1 MSKRYAHPSTMPV
14 NTREDITAHYGSFRM
29 QLFEIGQESATI
41 CELIRNVFA
50 TLFNS
55 SVISFF
61 LFTSTILAAIMCYV
75 GLVYV
80 NKCPAIP
87 EIPLY
92 LLVGGSVGLLQ
103 ISLLMMRHRREQH
116 EDIDDDTRLAA
127 FGVRG
132 TRPQQTYSSTSTR
145 VAESIFWLF
154 LLGWFVVGNFWVFKI
169 FLPPPRQHE
178 RSDNPTFWC
187 APYVYNLALGQIA
200 VTHAILIMTVLLTTL
215 LTCCVRFVMMD
226 GPMRTPIRHHSRT
239 SV

>member
-116 EDIDDDTRLAA
+116 EDIDDDTRENI
-127 FGVRG
+127 
-132 TRPQQTYSSTSTR
+132 TTTDS
-145 VAESIFWLF
+145 
-154 LLGWFVVGNFWVFKI
+154 
-169 FLPPPRQHE
+169 
-178 RSDNPTFWC
+178 
-187 APYVYNLALGQIA
+187 NL
-200 VTHAILIMTVLLTTL
+200 
-215 LTCCVRFVMMD
+215 C
-226 GPMRTPIRHHSRT
+226 
-239 SV
+239 